1 MRISDWSSDVCSSDL
16 GEERQEP
23 RWIAKDVILA
33 VHDRQLAEH
42 GGGSGIRDA
51 GLLES
56 ALARPIHRWNYG
68 ADDLTDLAEA
78 YAYVIARNHPFVAGN
93 KRTAWVA
100 ARPLFVMNQIE
111 LNFTICRP
119 TGRDRVDKYV

>member
-33 VHDRQLAEH
+33 VHDRQLDEH

-56 ALARPIHRWNYG
+56 ALARPINRWNYG
-68 ADDLTDLAEA
+68 AVDLTELAA
-78 YAYVIARNHPFVAGN
+78 PYAYGIARTHHLVDGN
-93 KRTAWVA
+93 TRYAWVA
-100 ARPLFVMNQIE
+100 ARHFFEM
-111 LNFTICRP
+111 
-119 TGRDRVDKYV
+119 